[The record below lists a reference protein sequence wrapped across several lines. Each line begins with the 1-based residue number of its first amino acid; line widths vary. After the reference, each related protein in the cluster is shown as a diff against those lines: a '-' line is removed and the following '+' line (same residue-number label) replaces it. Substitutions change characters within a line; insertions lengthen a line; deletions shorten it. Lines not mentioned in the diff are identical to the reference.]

1 MENKAD
7 DEIVSRWKAAEADLN
22 SENTLV
28 ELAQPTSR
36 RKRLALEDSI
46 WRKDDVLE
54 PKAKRT
60 STRPKKVAPPQPVLG
75 KRKVALPKKGYI
87 EGEFISDED
96 V

>member
-1 MENKAD
+1 MENKTD
-7 DEIVSRWKAAEADLN
+7 DEIVSRWRAAEADIN
-22 SENTLV
+22 SENSLV
-28 ELAQPTSR
+28 EVTQPTSR

-46 WRKDDVLE
+46 WREDDVFE

-60 STRPKKVAPPQPVLG
+60 SARPKKVAPPPPIVG
-75 KRKVALPKKGYI
+75 KRKIGLPKKGYI